1 MVDLQKAL
9 RELKEEF
16 GSVASAVISRDG
28 LLIAADMPEGVTAET
43 FTIMC
48 ATLMGAASTA
58 HSELKIG
65 QPKLIKISSEKYDMI
80 LAGAGRKSIAVSIVP
95 IGSKIDDLQRKLDKI
110 ADSVS

>member
-9 RELKEEF
+9 KELKEEF

-28 LLIAADMPEGVTAET
+28 LLIAADMPDGVTSET

-58 HSELKIG
+58 HSEIKIG
-65 QPKLIKISSEKYDMI
+65 QPKLIRISSEKHEMVI
-80 LAGAGRKSIAVSIVP
+80 AGAGRKSLAVSIVP
-95 IGSKIDDLQRKLDKI
+95 IDSKIDDLRRKLDEI
-110 ADSVS
+110 ADGAS